1 MLLHLPEMQFH
12 FNLHFKHAYGLPQ
25 YYKSRIEFH
34 QYSKYIII
42 FFKQKEKRKSRFLL
56 EVKLV
61 YSTQK
66 PEKIHLLPPDFPW
79 LD

>member
-1 MLLHLPEMQFH
+1 M
-12 FNLHFKHAYGLPQ
+12 
-25 YYKSRIEFH
+25 
-34 QYSKYIII
+34 II

-66 PEKIHLLPPDFPW
+66 PEKIHLLPLDLPW